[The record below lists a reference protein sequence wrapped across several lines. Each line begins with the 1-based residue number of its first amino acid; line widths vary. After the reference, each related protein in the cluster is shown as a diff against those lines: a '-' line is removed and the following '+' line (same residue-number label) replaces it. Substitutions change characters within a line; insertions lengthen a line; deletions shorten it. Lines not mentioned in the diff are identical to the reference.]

1 MLVREFID
9 DCLYN
14 PQYGYFSTRV
24 DIFDPDSVRV
34 HTSKGRKGKKG
45 GGGEGAGGVQ
55 KRAEG
60 FEFAAFSSTAAF
72 EDEVARRYMAFEGLD
87 GGAGA
92 GGSVGAGP
100 GRQVWHTP
108 TELFK
113 PWYGRALARY
123 LLATYLHNHYP
134 YSDLIIYEIGAGN
147 GTLMVDILD
156 YLAAHAPEV
165 YARTKYRIIEISP
178 RLAGVQRGAAGGR
191 GRGKA
196 GEKEGGLNEGE
207 AGKEKAKRRGHGD
220 KVEIVSKSIFEW
232 DRVVH
237 EPCFFLAMEVLDN
250 FAHDVIRYTTDTH
263 EPLECTIA
271 IDASGDYTELYSPV
285 TDPLIA
291 RYLSLRASLPRSSR
305 TSRALNPVLA
315 ASPLLRKL
323 YAALPFAPNMTQPE
337 FIPTRQLQLL
347 ETLRDKFPHHRVV
360 MSDFESLPDA
370 VEGVNGPVV
379 QTRYQGETVPCTT
392 YLVQPGFFDIFFP
405 TDFAALRDMYH
416 IVMSSPSCL
425 SRDSSSSPSLPPTPS
440 SRLSAGFFSPHTPRT
455 LAAPPSSPG
464 AKAHSGDG
472 VLPGLGAS
480 KALQVVSHEEF
491 LERWA
496 ETDRTRVADGSNPMV
511 ESYGNAKFIL

>member
-24 DIFDPDSVRV
+24 DIFDPDSVGVRGEAAAAR
-34 HTSKGRKGKKG
+34 GRKGKKG
-45 GGGEGAGGVQ
+45 GVGAGGSAVVP

-60 FEFAAFSSTAAF
+60 FEFGKFASTAEF

-123 LLATYLHNHYP
+123 LLATYLHNNYP

-196 GEKEGGLNEGE
+196 GEKEGGLSEGE
-207 AGKEKAKRRGHGD
+207 AGKEKARRRGHGD

-250 FAHDVIRYTTDTH
+250 FAHDVIRYTTDTL
-263 EPLECTIA
+263 EPLECSIA

-347 ETLRDKFPHHRVV
+347 ETLRDKFPNHRVV

-405 TDFAALRDMYH
+405 TDFAALRDLYH
-416 IVMSSPSCL
+416 LVMSSPS
-425 SRDSSSSPSLPPTPS
+425 SVSPSSPSAPS
-440 SRLSAGFFSPHTPRT
+440 SRLSADFFSPHTPRS
-455 LAAPPSSPG
+455 LPLPG
-464 AKAHSGDG
+464 AKPHGGDG

-480 KALQVVSHEEF
+480 RALQVVSHGEF

-496 ETDRTRVADGSNPMV
+496 ETDQTRVADGSNPMV